1 MKSIT
6 KRRLFGLLSGAALS
20 LASLSGVVFAEDAYP
35 DRPITMM
42 VGYGAGG
49 QTDLV
54 ARAAAQVMS
63 DQLGQPVN
71 IVNRP
76 GAGGAVAAREL
87 TKAKPDG
94 YTMLF
99 QSNSVV
105 NTSPFIMDGID
116 FTADD
121 FEYAGMITA
130 FQVGMAARKDSPFNN
145 LTEYLAWAKE
155 NPGSSFGALSP
166 EARLYIQALSK
177 QNDIDVNIVPL
188 QSGSEMI
195 NALLGNQVAA
205 AFSGGIHY
213 RYPEELKTISALTT
227 FRHPSAPDVP
237 TIEEEG
243 YPMAMDSRTTL
254 FLPKGTP
261 RAILDRLAEALAV
274 AETDESFKK
283 ITAAADIPIKFLGV
297 DESYNEIRSSYD
309 KNRQIIEEAKKA
321 AQ

>member
-6 KRRLFGLLSGAALS
+6 KRGLLGLISGAALS
-20 LASLSGVVFAEDAYP
+20 LASLSGVAFAEDAYP
-35 DRPITMM
+35 DRPITML

-54 ARAAAQVMS
+54 ARAAAQIMS
-63 DQLGQPVN
+63 DHLGQPINVVN
-71 IVNRP
+71 KP

-105 NTSPFIMDGID
+105 NTSPFIMEGID
-116 FTADD
+116 FTPDD

-130 FQVGMAARKDSPFNN
+130 YQVGMAARKDSPFDN
-145 LTEYLAWAKE
+145 LTEYVEWARE
-155 NPGSSFGALSP
+155 NPGSSYGALSP
-166 EARLYIQALSK
+166 EARLYIEALSK
-177 QNDIDVNIVPL
+177 QNGLDINIVPL

-227 FRHPSAPDVP
+227 FRHPSAPNVP

-261 RAILDRLAEALAV
+261 RAILDRLAEALSF
-274 AETDESFKK
+274 AENDESFQK
-283 ITAAADIPIKFLGV
+283 ITAAADIPIKFLNV
-297 DESYNEIRSSYD
+297 DESYSEIRSSHD
-309 KNRQIIEEAKKA
+309 KNKKIIEDAKKA

>member
-1 MKSIT
+1 MKSMT
-6 KRRLFGLLSGAALS
+6 KRGLLGLISGAAIG
-20 LASLSGVVFAEDAYP
+20 LASLSGAAFADDGYP
-35 DRPITMM
+35 DRPITML

-63 DQLGQPVN
+63 EHLGQPIN
-71 IVNRP
+71 IVNKP
-76 GAGGAVAAREL
+76 GVGGAVAAREL

-105 NTSPFIMDGID
+105 NTSPFIMEGLN

-130 FQVGMAARKDSPFNN
+130 YQVGMAARRDSPFNN
-145 LTEYLAWAKE
+145 LTQYLAWAKE
-155 NPGSSFGALSP
+155 NPGSSFGALSL
-166 EARLYIQALSK
+166 EARLYIEALSK
-177 QNDIDVNIVPL
+177 QNDIDLNIVPL

-261 RAILDRLAEALAV
+261 RAILDRLAEALSF
-274 AETDESFKK
+274 AESDESFKK
-283 ITAAADIPIKFLGV
+283 ITAAADIPIKFLNV
-297 DESYNEIRSSYD
+297 DEAYAEIRSSHD
-309 KNRQIIEEAKKA
+309 KNRQVIEDAKKA

>member
-6 KRRLFGLLSGAALS
+6 KRGLLGLFGGAAIG
-20 LASLSGVVFAEDAYP
+20 LASLSGAAFADDAYP
-35 DRPITMM
+35 DRPITML

-63 DQLGQPVN
+63 NHLGQPIN
-71 IVNRP
+71 IANKP

-87 TKAKPDG
+87 AKAKPDG

-105 NTSPFIMDGID
+105 NTSPFIMEGVNY
-116 FTADD
+116 TPDD
-121 FEYAGMITA
+121 FEYAGMITTY
-130 FQVGMAARKDSPFNN
+130 QLGMATQKDSPFN
-145 LTEYLAWAKE
+145 TMSEYVAWAKE
-155 NPGSSFGALSP
+155 NPGSSYGALSP
-166 EARLYIQALSK
+166 EARLYIGALIRD
-177 QNDIDVNIVPL
+177 NDLDINIVPL

-195 NALLGNQVAA
+195 NALLGNQVAL
-205 AFSGGIHY
+205 AFSGGLHY
-213 RYPEELKTISALTT
+213 RYPDELKSISALTT
-227 FRHPSAPDVP
+227 FRHPSAPDVL
-237 TIEEEG
+237 TIAEEG

-261 RAILDRLAEALAV
+261 RAILDRLAEALAG
-274 AETDESFKK
+274 AETDEGFKK
-283 ITAAADIPIKFLGV
+283 ITAAADIPIQYYDV
-297 DESYNEIRSSYD
+297 DESYAEMRESYANN
-309 KNRQIIEEAKKA
+309 KAIIESAAKA